1 MQTGGHVATMDKTYF
16 TELTEFNRAGTAQV
30 CSWLRQI
37 SDAQWLQPVVSSF
50 SSIRETALHIVNAEN
65 AWLQRLKNEPVIRV
79 DETFTGSRQE
89 LLDLWEQTSQQLSD
103 WVAGFD
109 ETRLKSLFSYRR
121 FNGQEY
127 TSRYYQVLAHVVN
140 HATYHRGQLVTLLRQ
155 VGFTAMQSTDLIG
168 FYRE

>member
-1 MQTGGHVATMDKTYF
+1 MDKTYF
-16 TELTEFNRAGTAQV
+16 TELAAFNRASTAQV

-37 SDAQWLQPVVSSF
+37 SDEQWQQPRVSSF
-50 SSIRETALHIVNAEN
+50 SSIQDTVLHVVNAEN
-65 AWLQRLKNEPVIRV
+65 AWLRRLKNEPVVRL
-79 DETFTGSRQE
+79 DQTFTGSRQE
-89 LLDLWEQTSQQLSD
+89 LLDLWEQISGQFGD
-103 WVAGFD
+103 WLEGFD
-109 ETRLKSLFSYRR
+109 EAALKMPFSYRR

-127 TSRYYQVLAHVVN
+127 TSRYYQVFAHVVN